1 MANAMYSIGAIFE
14 LIDRFSG
21 PLKQINTQSS
31 IVETTMSRSTA
42 VFNTGIAKAGAAIKG
57 FGKIAAGTAIA
68 SITAGVGVATKQF
81 IDFEENLHRSAAAFS
96 DINSQSADFA
106 DRMAEIGQ
114 AARDV
119 AAATEFNALEA
130 SNALTVLAQA
140 GVESSNA
147 VALLPQIATLATAAN
162 IDLAEATSMA
172 VQSLNVMGMA
182 SDDPLVM
189 AQNMQRM
196 ADVMAY
202 TADSAKM
209 SMSDVGAAIAA
220 GGALFKDGNQDLN
233 QFSAALTALAKNGIA
248 GAEAGTALRNIMARI
263 SAPTGEAAQSLK
275 ALGIQTTDSEG
286 NLLAFTDIIG
296 QFEKSMAGLGDAE
309 RNFHI
314 KKIFGVQ
321 EIAPFNA
328 LLAEGADSLNKYTAA
343 AAKSTGAVTE
353 KAEVIRSS
361 IGNQI
366 KVLMSALTE
375 LGFKFVEAFQTQ
387 GGNAI
392 QSLTNFINSL
402 DVSAIVAGVASL
414 ADFLAKVFSFLWNI
428 KGVIVAIIAT
438 FAVIKTAMFAV
449 GAFHTAMEVWQ
460 GIQIAFAIAA
470 NGSAAATSALA
481 FASGTATTAC
491 TAFGVA
497 LTIIT
502 SPITWIIVAVGLL
515 VAGFIALWKHIDGAR
530 EGFNNFLNLPVV
542 QFLQEWIA
550 PFNAIMLMVK
560 GLLDGIANIKAA
572 FANGGVAAGLKA
584 IGGMLLNMVLA
595 PVQALLEML
604 SKIPGLGKLAD
615 FGANKLEELRANLV
629 STAPTQA
636 IQPAAQAKAT
646 YGSPAN
652 ARQISDYAAMMQANS
667 ARAAQAATPVQAPVT
682 QGERAAYT
690 RTETNNNSYLQI
702 GVEKGVNITKQSF
715 APGVNIQTATSGAF

>member
-21 PLKQINTQSS
+21 PLKQINAQSS

-57 FGKIAAGTAIA
+57 FGKVAAGTAIA
-68 SITAGVGVATKQF
+68 SLTAGVGVATKQF
-81 IDFEENLHRSAAAFS
+81 IDFDENLHRSAAAFS
-96 DINSQSADFA
+96 DIDSTSADFA
-106 DRMAEIGQ
+106 NRMTEIGQ

-147 VALLPQIATLATAAN
+147 VALLPQVATLATAAN

-196 ADVMAY
+196 SDVMAY

-220 GGALFKDGNQDLN
+220 GGALFKDGNQNLN

-275 ALGIQTTDSEG
+275 ALGIQTKDADG

-296 QFEKSMAGLGDAE
+296 QFEASMAGLGDAE

-328 LLAEGADSLNKYTAA
+328 LLAEGADRLNEYTAA
-343 AAKSTGAVTE
+343 AENSAGAVTE
-353 KAEVIRSS
+353 KAEIIRSS

-392 QSLTNFINSL
+392 QALTEFINGL
-402 DVSAIVAGVASL
+402 DVSAIVAGVSAL
-414 ADFLAKVFSFLWNI
+414 ADFLAKVFGFLWDI
-428 KGVIVAIIAT
+428 KGLIFGIIAT
-438 FAVIKTAMFAV
+438 FAVIKTAMFMV

-515 VAGFIALWKHIDGAR
+515 VAGFIALWQHIDGAR

-550 PFNAIMLMVK
+550 PFNAIMLMIK

-615 FGANKLEELRANLV
+615 FGASKLEELRTNLV
-629 STAPTQA
+629 NTA
-636 IQPAAQAKAT
+636 PAAQSVAQAKES
-646 YGSPAN
+646 YGTPAES
-652 ARQISDYAAMMQANS
+652 RYLSDYIQTMQRSS
-667 ARAAQAATPVQAPVT
+667 AQAPVT

>member
-1 MANAMYSIGAIFE
+1 MATNAMYSIGAVFE

-21 PLKQINTQSS
+21 PLKQINAQSS
-31 IVETTMSRSTA
+31 ILETTMSRSTA
-42 VFNTGIAKAGAAIKG
+42 VFNTGIEKAGAAVKG
-57 FGKIAAGTAIA
+57 FGKVAAGTAIA
-68 SITAGVGVATKQF
+68 SITAGVGVATQQF
-81 IDFEENLHRSAAAFS
+81 IEFDENLHRSAAAFS
-96 DINSQSADFA
+96 DIDRASADFA

-162 IDLAEATSMA
+162 VDLAEATSMA

-189 AQNMQRM
+189 AKNMERM

-209 SMSDVGAAIAA
+209 SMSDVGAAIAV
-220 GGALFKDGNQDLN
+220 GGALFRDGNQDLN
-233 QFSAALTALAKNGIA
+233 QFSAALMALAKNGIA
-248 GAEAGTALRNIMARI
+248 GAEAGTALRNIVARI
-263 SAPTGEAAQSLK
+263 SAPTGEAWESLE
-275 ALGIQTTDSEG
+275 ALGIQTVDSGG

-296 QFEKSMAGLGDAE
+296 QFEKSMEGLGDAE
-309 RNFHI
+309 KNFHI

-328 LLAEGADSLNKYTAA
+328 LLAEGADRLNEYTLAA
-343 AAKSTGAVTE
+343 ENSAGAVTG
-353 KAEVIRSS
+353 KAETVRSS

-366 KVLMSALTE
+366 KILLSALTE

-392 QSLTNFINSL
+392 QALTEFISGL
-402 DVSAIVAGVASL
+402 DVSAIVAGVSAL
-414 ADFLAKVFSFLWNI
+414 ADFLAKVFGFLWDI
-428 KGVIVAIIAT
+428 KGVIIAIIAT

-449 GAFHTAMEVWQ
+449 GAFHTAMEVWK
-460 GIQIAFAIAA
+460 GIQLAYAIVVK
-470 NGSAAATSALA
+470 SSTAATSALA

-491 TAFGVA
+491 TAFGTA
-497 LTIIT
+497 LTILT
-502 SPITWIIVAVGLL
+502 SPITWIIAAVGLL
-515 VAGFIALWKHIDGAR
+515 VAGFTALWKHIDSAR

-542 QFLQEWIA
+542 QFLQEWVA
-550 PFNAIMLMVK
+550 PFNAIMLIVQ

-572 FANGGVAAGLKA
+572 FANGGIAAGLLA

-615 FGANKLEELRANLV
+615 FGASKLEELRTNLV
-629 STAPTQA
+629 STAPAEQSVTQA
-636 IQPAAQAKAT
+636 KENYGTPAESMYTQRT
-646 YGSPAN
+646 
-652 ARQISDYAAMMQANS
+652 S
-667 ARAAQAATPVQAPVT
+667 AQAPVT

-690 RTETNNNSYLQI
+690 RTETNNNNYLQI
-702 GVEKGVNITKQSF
+702 GVEKGVNVTKQNF
-715 APGVNIQTATSGAF
+715 APGVNIHTATSGAF

>member
-1 MANAMYSIGAIFE
+1 MAANAMYSIGATFE

-21 PLKQINTQSS
+21 PLKQINAQSS

-42 VFNTGIAKAGAAIKG
+42 VFNAGIAKAGAAIKG
-57 FGKIAAGTAIA
+57 FGKVAAGTAIA
-68 SITAGVGVATKQF
+68 SVTAGIGVATKQF
-81 IDFEENLHRSAAAFS
+81 IDFDENLHRSAAAFS

-106 DRMAEIGQ
+106 DRMADIGK

-140 GVESSNA
+140 GVKSSNA

-162 IDLAEATSMA
+162 IDLADATSMA

-220 GGALFKDGNQDLN
+220 GGALFKDGNQSLD

-263 SAPTGEAAQSLK
+263 SAPTKEASASLE

-328 LLAEGADSLNKYTAA
+328 LLAEGAERLNEYTLAA
-343 AAKSTGAVTE
+343 TNSAGAVTE
-353 KAEVIRSS
+353 KAEIIRSS
-361 IGNQI
+361 LGNQI
-366 KVLMSALTE
+366 KILMSALTE

-392 QSLTNFINSL
+392 QALTEFINGL
-402 DVSAIVAGVASL
+402 DVSAIVAGVSAL
-414 ADFLAKVFSFLWNI
+414 ADFLAKVFGFLWKI
-428 KGVIVAIIAT
+428 KDLIIAIIAT
-438 FAVIKTAMFAV
+438 FAVIKTAMFVV
-449 GAFHTAMEVWQ
+449 GAYHTAMEVWQ
-460 GIQIAFAIAA
+460 GIQIGFAIAT
-470 NGSAAATSALA
+470 NSSAAATSALA
-481 FASGTATTAC
+481 FASTTATTAC
-491 TAFGVA
+491 TAFGTA
-497 LTIIT
+497 LTILT
-502 SPITWIIVAVGLL
+502 SPVTWIIVGVGLL
-515 VAGFIALWKHIDGAR
+515 VAGFVLLWKHIDGAR

-542 QFLQEWIA
+542 QFLQEWLV
-550 PFNAIMLMVK
+550 PFNAIMLMIK

-629 STAPTQA
+629 STAP
-636 IQPAAQAKAT
+636 AAQ
-646 YGSPAN
+646 PV
-652 ARQISDYAAMMQANS
+652 QA
-667 ARAAQAATPVQAPVT
+667 QAPVT

-702 GVEKGVNITKQSF
+702 GVEKGVNVTKQNF
-715 APGVNIQTATSGAF
+715 APGVNIRTTTSGNF